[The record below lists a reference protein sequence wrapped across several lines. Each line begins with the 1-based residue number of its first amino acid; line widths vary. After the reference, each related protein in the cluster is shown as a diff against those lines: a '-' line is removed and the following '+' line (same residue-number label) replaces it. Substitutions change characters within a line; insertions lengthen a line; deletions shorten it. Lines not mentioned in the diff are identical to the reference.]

1 MMRTG
6 HLFMLSPRN
15 DTAYQCAK
23 AANRA
28 LPDAGTAISTR
39 IDMTRFSRTLAA
51 ILLGGVAGLSMGGTA
66 QALDEQQK
74 KEFGAF
80 IREYL
85 IQNPE
90 IMLEVQDALE
100 KKQQQLRTSQASSG
114 IAANKQALFS
124 SPSDISVGNPDADV
138 TIVEFFDYNCGYCKR
153 ALTDME
159 EILSQDKNVRFIL
172 KEFPI
177 LGPDSMAAHRVAN
190 AVRLIAPEKYPQFHR
205 ALLGGETRATEE
217 TAIQVAETL
226 GITEADIRKS
236 MADNPND
243 PLVRST
249 YELANNLGVTGT
261 PFYVVGEEAVFG
273 AVGHE
278 ELAAKIS
285 NLRRCGKATCS

>member
-1 MMRTG
+1 MK
-6 HLFMLSPRN
+6 L
-15 DTAYQCAK
+15 
-23 AANRA
+23 
-28 LPDAGTAISTR
+28 
-39 IDMTRFSRTLAA
+39 FSRTLAA
-51 ILLGGVAGLSMGGTA
+51 MLLSGVASLPMTGSAL
-66 QALDEQQK
+66 ALDEQQK

-85 IQNPE
+85 IENPE

-100 KKQQQLRTSQASSG
+100 KKQQELRTNQASSG
-114 IAANKQALFS
+114 IIANKQALFS
-124 SPSDISVGNPDADV
+124 SPSDISVGNPNADV

-153 ALTDME
+153 ALLDME
-159 EILSQDKNVRFIL
+159 EILETDKNVRFIL

-190 AVRLIAPEKYPQFHR
+190 AVRLIAPDKYVEFHR
-205 ALLGGETRATEE
+205 TLLGGESRATE
-217 TAIQVAETL
+217 TSAIEVAEAL
-226 GITEADIRKS
+226 GIKESAIRKS

-243 PLVRST
+243 PLVRAT

-278 ELAAKIS
+278 ELSGKIA
-285 NLRRCGKATCS
+285 NMRRCGKATCS